1 MPSISVVI
9 PAYNQ
14 PQMLAHA
21 LRGVRGQTVAPI
33 ETIVVDDCSE
43 QPLERTTDVPPGLPA
58 RFIRHAENT
67 GPAGSVAHGIRA
79 ARGELISILNHD
91 DVWEPR
97 FLERLGDALNVHPEA
112 SFAFCDHG
120 VMLADARPDE
130 RLSHEQSRRFGRLGL
145 QTGLLTGAQLYKAAL
160 QDKAVAAS
168 SFTLV
173 RRAAL
178 DLRLI
183 EAGGDSWDYF
193 LGVGACGAGDAA
205 AYVGERLGWYRLS
218 PTMLTT
224 TWSDPRKQIEMA
236 RQQIAILLV
245 ILRSPKFAPVH
256 GDARRRLVVAIRHA
270 LMAAVR
276 TRSPRSLGTVAVR
289 MREGARDA
297 QRIVP
302 G

>member
-14 PQMLAHA
+14 PRMLSEA
-21 LRGVRGQTVAPI
+21 LRGVHSQTVAPM
-33 ETIVVDDCSE
+33 ETIIVDDCSE
-43 QPLERTTDVPPGLPA
+43 QPLEGATDVPAGLRA
-58 RFIRHAENT
+58 RFIRRSENA
-67 GPAGSVAHGIRA
+67 GPAGSVAHGIRE
-79 ARGELISILNHD
+79 ARGELISVLNHD
-91 DVWEPR
+91 DLWEPQ
-97 FLERLGDALNVHPEA
+97 FLERLAGALEDHPEA

-120 VMLADARPDE
+120 VMLADARRDE
-130 RLSHEQSRRFGRLGL
+130 RLSREQSERFGRAAL
-145 QTGLLTGAQLYKAAL
+145 QTGLLTGARLYKAVL
-160 QDKAVAAS
+160 RDKAMAAS

-173 RRAAL
+173 RRSAL
-178 DLRLI
+178 NLPLI

-193 LGVGACGAGDAA
+193 LGVGACASGAA

-224 TWSDPRKQIEMA
+224 TWSDPRKQIEMS

-245 ILRSPKFAPVH
+245 ILRSPRFAPVH
-256 GDARRRLVVAIRHA
+256 RDARRRLVLAVRHA

-276 TRSPRSLGTVAVR
+276 TRNVGSFGRVAAR

-297 QRIVP
+297 SRLAL